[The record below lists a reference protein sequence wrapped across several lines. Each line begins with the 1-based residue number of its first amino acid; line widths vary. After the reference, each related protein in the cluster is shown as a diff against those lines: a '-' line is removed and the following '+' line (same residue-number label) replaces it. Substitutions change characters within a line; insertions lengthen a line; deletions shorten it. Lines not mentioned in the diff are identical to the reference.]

1 MLTSQIIAECHRRWW
16 LPQEHKATESV
27 QLVLH
32 FAILGISPA
41 ATSVCGLFF
50 FAQGST
56 NSERIMERWASMP
69 FIPRKRAS
77 DRMSFSTQ
85 LPEEILHATR
95 LCTASSQGF
104 EDREVSGSTRPPSQQ
119 FRTSRRSSRRG
130 TPPSTVSSCRHWDGK
145 EFPFVA
151 CDCCERASP
160 MPRIEY
166 QALGPMAAAL
176 VAADKPLV
184 YVSRSPLPAST
195 WPPPI
200 AADTA

>member
-1 MLTSQIIAECHRRWW
+1 
-16 LPQEHKATESV
+16 
-27 QLVLH
+27 
-32 FAILGISPA
+32 
-41 ATSVCGLFF
+41 
-50 FAQGST
+50 
-56 NSERIMERWASMP
+56 
-69 FIPRKRAS
+69 
-77 DRMSFSTQ
+77 SFSTQ